1 MGKYVA
7 KVEVKE
13 NDTVI
18 YNVFSD
24 ENKLLY
30 TLNKKCFY
38 EWCKTLNDGIVNVDI
53 QYSPEILLTKRHLL

>member
-13 NDTVI
+13 DDTVI

-30 TLNKKCFY
+30 TLNK
-38 EWCKTLNDGIVNVDI
+38 
-53 QYSPEILLTKRHLL
+53 